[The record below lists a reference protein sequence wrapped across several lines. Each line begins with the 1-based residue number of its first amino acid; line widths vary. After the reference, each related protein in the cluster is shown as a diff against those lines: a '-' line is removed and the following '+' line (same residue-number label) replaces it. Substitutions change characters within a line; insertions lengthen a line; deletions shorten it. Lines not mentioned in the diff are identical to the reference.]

1 MAYLRK
7 KCVNILD
14 EGMLFFIYLPMTLS
28 HSAKRQIRQRWEVL
42 KRNNIL

>member
-14 EGMLFFIYLPMTLS
+14 EGMLFFYIFAHDFKS
-28 HSAKRQIRQRWEVL
+28 FC
-42 KRNNIL
+42 